1 MVLAPRVSQAV
12 APRHR
17 EASLAAAAATA
28 APAVERGPDQW
39 AHEEERKKMFDDTD
53 AEIEHIR
60 HLRILEEEKLKLL
73 KLA

>member
-1 MVLAPRVSQAV
+1 
-12 APRHR
+12 
-17 EASLAAAAATA
+17 
-28 APAVERGPDQW
+28 
-39 AHEEERKKMFDDTD
+39 MFEDTD